1 MLVDVVT
8 WAMPVAMAR
17 PYMMHIAHP
26 ETLTGI
32 RGHAL
37 QEQSRQNRA
46 AGRLVKTIAA
56 ICATIVATTSLAQAN
71 PKIVIDVRTGK
82 VISHQEA
89 FRKWYP
95 ASLTKLM
102 TAYLAFSAMKS
113 GKLSPETE
121 VVMSKKAAD
130 QPASKMYFK
139 AGSKLTLD
147 SALKL
152 LLIKSANDVAVA
164 IAETVG
170 GTTDNFVTQMNAQAS
185 RLGMTST
192 HFVNPNGLP
201 GKGQYTTA
209 RDLAV
214 LALLLKREFPEYAGY
229 FSLEGVS
236 TGKKNYANYN
246 MLVGRFDGADG
257 MKTGFIC
264 ASGFNQVSSAVRNGR
279 QVISVVLGADSLAGR
294 TDQSA
299 ELLQMG
305 LTSPSGQGVSL
316 ASLAPYGETQFVNDI
331 SADICNP
338 KAAKVRSESRDE
350 AGRMIIKSPYVRE
363 MTRPPVYSYAGL
375 IPGSETVAANTTTT
389 GASAKGDVA
398 NVPIPIPRPAF

>member
-1 MLVDVVT
+1 M
-8 WAMPVAMAR
+8 
-17 PYMMHIAHP
+17 
-26 ETLTGI
+26 
-32 RGHAL
+32 
-37 QEQSRQNRA
+37 QSTSRHGRA
-46 AGRLVKTIAA
+46 AGRLVKTTAA
-56 ICATIVATTSLAQAN
+56 ILAGVLTMTSVAHAN
-71 PKIVIDVRTGK
+71 PKMVIDVRTGK

-113 GKLSPETE
+113 GKLSPQTE

-139 AGSKLTLD
+139 PGSKLTLD

-170 GTTDNFVTQMNAQAS
+170 GTTENFVAQMNAQAA

-192 HFVNPNGLP
+192 RYVNPNGLP

-246 MLVGRFDGADG
+246 MLVGRFQGADG

-264 ASGFNQVSSAVRNGR
+264 ASGFNQVSSASRNGR

-299 ELLQMG
+299 DLLQMA
-305 LTSPSGQGVSL
+305 LTSSSGQGVSL
-316 ASLAPYGETQFVNDI
+316 ASLAPYGETADVNDI

-350 AGRMIIKSPYVRE
+350 AGRMIIKSPYVQE

-375 IPGSETVAANTTTT
+375 IPGSETVVANSDSTPSRGVDT
-389 GASAKGDVA
+389 A

>member
-1 MLVDVVT
+1 M
-8 WAMPVAMAR
+8 
-17 PYMMHIAHP
+17 
-26 ETLTGI
+26 
-32 RGHAL
+32 
-37 QEQSRQNRA
+37 QENSRHRRA

-56 ICATIVATTSLAQAN
+56 ISASVLAMTSVGHAN
-71 PKIVIDVRTGK
+71 PKMVIDVRTGK

-113 GKLSPETE
+113 GKLSPTTE

-139 AGSKLTLD
+139 PGSKLTLD

-170 GTTDNFVTQMNAQAS
+170 GTTDNFVAQMNAQAA
-185 RLGMTST
+185 RLGMSST
-192 HFVNPNGLP
+192 HYINPNGLP

-214 LALLLKREFPEYAGY
+214 LALILKREFPEYAGY

-264 ASGFNQVSSAVRNGR
+264 ASGFNQVSSASRNGR
-279 QVISVVLGADSLAGR
+279 QVVSVVLGADSLAGR

-299 ELLQMG
+299 DLLQMG

-316 ASLAPYGETQFVNDI
+316 ASLAPYGDTDLNDV

-338 KAAKVRSESRDE
+338 KAAKVRSESRDD
-350 AGRMIIKSPYVRE
+350 AGRMIIKSPYVQE

-375 IPGSETVAANTTTT
+375 IPGSETLAANATPATATTAT
-389 GASAKGDVA
+389 AKGSPA

>member
-1 MLVDVVT
+1 MQPT
-8 WAMPVAMAR
+8 
-17 PYMMHIAHP
+17 
-26 ETLTGI
+26 
-32 RGHAL
+32 
-37 QEQSRQNRA
+37 SRHGRT
-46 AGRLVKTIAA
+46 AGWLVKTTTA
-56 ICATIVATTSLAQAN
+56 IVASMLTMTSVAQAN
-71 PKIVIDVRTGK
+71 PKMVVDVRTGK

-113 GKLSPETE
+113 GKLSPQTE
-121 VVMSKKAAD
+121 VVMSKKATE

-139 AGSKLTLD
+139 PGSKLTLD

-164 IAETVG
+164 IAETVA
-170 GTTDNFVTQMNAQAS
+170 GTTDNFVMQMNAQAA
-185 RLGMTST
+185 RLGMSST
-192 HFVNPNGLP
+192 HYINPNGLP

-214 LALLLKREFPEYAGY
+214 LALILKREFPEYAGY

-246 MLVGRFDGADG
+246 MLVGRFQGADG

-264 ASGFNQVSSAVRNGR
+264 ASGFNQVSSASRNGR

-299 ELLQMG
+299 DLLQMG

-316 ASLAPYGETQFVNDI
+316 ASLAPYGETADVNDV

-338 KAAKVRSESRDE
+338 KAAKVRSESRDD
-350 AGRMIIKSPYVRE
+350 AGRMIIKSPYVQE
-363 MTRPPVYSYAGL
+363 MSRPPVYSYAGL
-375 IPGSETVAANTTTT
+375 IPGSETVVAN
-389 GASAKGDVA
+389 SANPPGKSSDAA
-398 NVPIPIPRPAF
+398 NVPIPIPRPTF

>member
-1 MLVDVVT
+1 MLNIANPVT
-8 WAMPVAMAR
+8 K
-17 PYMMHIAHP
+17 
-26 ETLTGI
+26 TGI
-32 RGHAL
+32 RGYAL
-37 QEQSRQNRA
+37 QHTSISSRT
-46 AGRLVKTIAA
+46 AGRLVKTFAA
-56 ICATIVATTSLAQAN
+56 VTASILALTSVAQAN
-71 PKIVIDVRTGK
+71 PKMVIDVRTGK
-82 VISHQEA
+82 VISHQDA

-102 TAYLAFSAMKS
+102 TAYLAFSAMKT
-113 GKLSPETE
+113 GRLSPDTQ

-139 AGSKLTLD
+139 PGSKLTLD

-170 GTTDNFVTQMNAQAS
+170 GTNENFVAQMNAQAA
-185 RLGMTST
+185 RLGMSST
-192 HFVNPNGLP
+192 HFINANGLP

-214 LALLLKREFPEYAGY
+214 LALILKREFPEYSTY

-246 MLVGRFDGADG
+246 MLVGRFQGADG

-264 ASGFNQVSSAVRNGR
+264 ASGFNQVSSASRNGR

-294 TDQSA
+294 TEQSA

-305 LTSPSGQGVSL
+305 LIATNNQGVSI

-338 KAAKVRSESRDE
+338 KAAKVRSEGRDD
-350 AGRMIIKSPYVRE
+350 AGRMIIKSPFVQE
-363 MTRPPVYSYAGL
+363 LTRPPVYSYAGL
-375 IPGSETVAANTTTT
+375 LPGGETVAAHTGGNA
-389 GASAKGDVA
+389 GASSGTAA
-398 NVPIPIPRPAF
+398 NVPVPTPRPTF

>member
-1 MLVDVVT
+1 MVNI
-8 WAMPVAMAR
+8 ANPV
-17 PYMMHIAHP
+17 
-26 ETLTGI
+26 TLTGI

-37 QEQSRQNRA
+37 QLTSRHGRT
-46 AGRLVKTIAA
+46 AGRLVKTTAA
-56 ICATIVATTSLAQAN
+56 ILAGILATTSVSHAN
-71 PKIVIDVRTGK
+71 PKMVIDVRTGK

-113 GKLSPETE
+113 GKLSPQTE

-139 AGSKLTLD
+139 PGSKLTLD

-170 GTTDNFVTQMNAQAS
+170 GTTENFVDQMNAQAA
-185 RLGMTST
+185 RLGMSST
-192 HFVNPNGLP
+192 HYINPNGLP

-264 ASGFNQVSSAVRNGR
+264 ASGFNQVSSASRNGR

-299 ELLQMG
+299 DLLQMG
-305 LTSPSGQGVSL
+305 LTSPNGQGVSL
-316 ASLAPYGETQFVNDI
+316 ASLSPYGETTVVNDV

-338 KAAKVRSESRDE
+338 KAAKIRSEGRDD
-350 AGRMIIKSPYVRE
+350 AGRMIIKSPYVQE

-375 IPGSETVAANTTTT
+375 IPGSETVVADTTTT
-389 GASAKGDVA
+389 TSSKRGEAA

>member
-1 MLVDVVT
+1 MLNIANPVT
-8 WAMPVAMAR
+8 K
-17 PYMMHIAHP
+17 
-26 ETLTGI
+26 TGI
-32 RGHAL
+32 RGYAL
-37 QEQSRQNRA
+37 QHTSISSRT
-46 AGRLVKTIAA
+46 AGRLVKTFAA
-56 ICATIVATTSLAQAN
+56 VTASILAMTSVAQAN
-71 PKIVIDVRTGK
+71 PKMVIDVRTGK
-82 VISHQEA
+82 VISHQDA

-102 TAYLAFSAMKS
+102 TAYLAFSAMKT
-113 GKLSPETE
+113 GRLSPETE

-139 AGSKLTLD
+139 PGSRLTLD

-170 GTTDNFVTQMNAQAS
+170 GTNENFVAQMNAQAA
-185 RLGMTST
+185 RLGMSST
-192 HFVNPNGLP
+192 HFINANGLP

-214 LALLLKREFPEYAGY
+214 LALVLKREFPEYATY

-246 MLVGRFDGADG
+246 MLVGRFQGADG

-264 ASGFNQVSSAVRNGR
+264 ASGFNQVSSASRNGR

-294 TDQSA
+294 TEQSA

-305 LTSPSGQGVSL
+305 LTSANNQGVSI

-331 SADICNP
+331 SSDICNP
-338 KAAKVRSESRDE
+338 KAAKVRSEGRDD
-350 AGRMIIKSPYVRE
+350 AGRMIIKSPFVQE
-363 MTRPPVYSYAGL
+363 LTRPPVYSYAGL
-375 IPGSETVAANTTTT
+375 LPGSETVAANTGGNT
-389 GASAKGDVA
+389 GASSGTAA
-398 NVPIPIPRPAF
+398 NVPIPMPRPTF

>member
-1 MLVDVVT
+1 MVNI
-8 WAMPVAMAR
+8 AIPR
-17 PYMMHIAHP
+17 PK
-26 ETLTGI
+26 TGI
-32 RGHAL
+32 RGYAL
-37 QEQSRQNRA
+37 PQILKSPNA
-46 AGRLVKTIAA
+46 ARRLSAA
-56 ICATIVATTSLAQAN
+56 IAITTAGLVAAAPAANAN
-71 PKIVIDVRTGK
+71 PKMVVDVKTGK

-102 TAYLAFSAMKS
+102 TAYIAFSQMKA
-113 GKLSPETE
+113 GKISPQTE

-139 AGSKLTLD
+139 PGQKLTMD

-152 LLIKSANDVAVA
+152 LLIKSANDIAVA
-164 IAETVG
+164 IAETIG
-170 GTTDNFVTQMNAQAS
+170 GTSDNFVAQMNAQAQ
-185 RLGMTST
+185 RLGMSST
-192 HFVNPNGLP
+192 RYINANGLP

-209 RDLAV
+209 RDLAL
-214 LALLLKREFPEYAGY
+214 LALIIKREFPEYAHY

-236 TGKKNYANYN
+236 TGKKNYANFN

-279 QVISVVLGADSLAGR
+279 SVITVVLGADSLAGR

-299 ELLQMG
+299 DLLQMG
-305 LTSPSGQGVSL
+305 LTAPSGQGVSL
-316 ASLAPYGETQFVNDI
+316 AALAPYGDTGDVNDV
-331 SADICNP
+331 SAEICNP

-350 AGRMIIKSPYVRE
+350 AGRMVIHSPYVQE
-363 MTRPPVYSYAGL
+363 MTRPPEYSFAGL
-375 IPGSETVAANTTTT
+375 IPGSETVAVNATK
-389 GASAKGDVA
+389 GAGKGELA
-398 NVPIPIPRPAF
+398 NVPIPIPRPTF

>member
-1 MLVDVVT
+1 M
-8 WAMPVAMAR
+8 
-17 PYMMHIAHP
+17 
-26 ETLTGI
+26 TGI
-32 RGHAL
+32 RGSAL
-37 QEQSRQNRA
+37 QSTSRHGRA
-46 AGRLVKTIAA
+46 AGRLVKTTAA
-56 ICATIVATTSLAQAN
+56 ILAGVLTMTSVAHAN
-71 PKIVIDVRTGK
+71 PKMVIDVRTGK

-113 GKLSPETE
+113 GKLSPQTE

-139 AGSKLTLD
+139 PGSKLTLD

-170 GTTDNFVTQMNAQAS
+170 GTTENFVAQMNAQAA

-192 HFVNPNGLP
+192 RYVNPNGLP

-246 MLVGRFDGADG
+246 MLVGRFQGADG

-264 ASGFNQVSSAVRNGR
+264 ASGFNQVSSASRNGR

-299 ELLQMG
+299 DLLQMA
-305 LTSPSGQGVSL
+305 LTSSSGQGVSL
-316 ASLAPYGETQFVNDI
+316 ASLAPYGETADVNDI

-350 AGRMIIKSPYVRE
+350 AGRMIIKSPYVQE

-375 IPGSETVAANTTTT
+375 IPGSETVVANSDSTPSR
-389 GASAKGDVA
+389 GAGTA

>member
-1 MLVDVVT
+1 MQEKS
-8 WAMPVAMAR
+8 R
-17 PYMMHIAHP
+17 P
-26 ETLTGI
+26 
-32 RGHAL
+32 
-37 QEQSRQNRA
+37 NRA
-46 AGRLVKTIAA
+46 AGRLVKTFAA
-56 ICATIVATTSLAQAN
+56 ISASVLALTSVAHAN
-71 PKIVIDVRTGK
+71 PKMVIDVRTGK

-102 TAYLAFSAMKS
+102 TAYIAFSAMKS
-113 GKLSPETE
+113 GKLSPTTE

-139 AGSKLTLD
+139 PGSKLSLD

-170 GTTDNFVTQMNAQAS
+170 GTTENFVAQMNAQAA
-185 RLGMTST
+185 RLGMSST
-192 HFVNPNGLP
+192 HYVNPNGLP

-214 LALLLKREFPEYAGY
+214 LALILKREFPEYAGY
-229 FSLEGVS
+229 FALEGVS

-246 MLVGRFDGADG
+246 MLVGRFQGADG

-264 ASGFNQVSSAVRNGR
+264 ASGFNQVSSATRNGR

-299 ELLQMG
+299 DLLQMG
-305 LTSPSGQGVSL
+305 LTAPTSQGVSI
-316 ASLAPYGETQFVNDI
+316 ASLAPYGETQFVNDV

-338 KAAKVRSESRDE
+338 KAAKVRSESRDD
-350 AGRMIIKSPYVRE
+350 AGRMIIKSPFVQE

-375 IPGSETVAANTTTT
+375 IPGSETLAANTTARDNT
-389 GASAKGDVA
+389 A
-398 NVPIPIPRPAF
+398 NVPIPIPRPTF